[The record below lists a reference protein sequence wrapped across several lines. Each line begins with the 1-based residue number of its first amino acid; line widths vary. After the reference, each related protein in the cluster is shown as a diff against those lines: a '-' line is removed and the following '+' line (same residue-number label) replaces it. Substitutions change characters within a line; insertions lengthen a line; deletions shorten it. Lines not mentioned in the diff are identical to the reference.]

1 MKIKNQYM
9 KIIARSLVL
18 LFVLVSFTVSARNN
32 SAVTKRANLIT
43 SWMEKKLDLSAE
55 QVTQIEVLNL
65 KYENEIEK
73 LTVEKNGFPC
83 MQAVRDSLKRKE
95 VEMRDVLSD
104 KQLASYIECKCEL
117 KEELKRN
124 CKDLM

>member
-1 MKIKNQYM
+1 M

-18 LFVLVSFTVSARNN
+18 LFVLLSFTVSARNN

-55 QVTQIEVLNL
+55 QVGQIEVLNL

-73 LTVEKNGFPC
+73 LTISKNGFPC

-124 CKDLM
+124 CKDLN